1 MTNDDGLDVFAMDG
15 IRLEDAF
22 FLKNDKALVE
32 NQMALKRMRET
43 KEALARV
50 SDIEDEAVLE
60 KLVALD
66 VKPETLAPFFL
77 IPLIEVAWADGIV
90 SGDEAVAILD
100 SASAGGIKKGS
111 IEYDLLKQW
120 IQRKPSPELMG
131 AWVHYAQDLCSKLA
145 PTERDSLRGTI
156 MSRAMRLAG
165 VSGGVLG
172 IGAVSA
178 QEKAVLGKVEQAL
191 K

>member
-15 IRLEDAF
+15 IRLEEAF

-66 VKPETLAPFFL
+66 VKPETLAPVSL

-100 SASAGGIKKGS
+100 SASAGGIKEGS

-120 IQRKPSPELMG
+120 IQRKPAPELMG
-131 AWVHYAQDLCSKLA
+131 AWVHYAQDLCSKLEQ
-145 PTERDSLRGTI
+145 TERDSLRKTI

-172 IGAVSA
+172 IGAISA
-178 QEKAVLGKVEQAL
+178 QEKAVLGRMEQAL

>member
-1 MTNDDGLDVFAMDG
+1 MTNDDVFAMDG
-15 IRLEDAF
+15 MRLEEAF

-32 NQMALKRMRET
+32 NQMALKRTRET

-66 VKPETLAPFFL
+66 VKPETLAPFSL

-145 PTERDSLRGTI
+145 QTERDSLRGTI

-172 IGAVSA
+172 IGAISA
-178 QEKAVLGKVEQAL
+178 QEKAVLGRMEQAL

>member
-1 MTNDDGLDVFAMDG
+1 MTNDDGLDMLAMDG
-15 IRLEDAF
+15 IRLEEAF

-32 NQMALKRMRET
+32 NQMALRRIRET

-50 SDIEDEAVLE
+50 SDIEDEAVLD

-66 VKPETLAPFFL
+66 VKPETLAPFSL

-120 IQRKPSPELMG
+120 IQRKPAPELMG

-145 PTERDSLRGTI
+145 QTERDSLRGTI

-172 IGAVSA
+172 IGAISA
-178 QEKAVLGKVEQAL
+178 QEKAVLGKLEQAL

>member
-1 MTNDDGLDVFAMDG
+1 MTNDDGRDVFAMDG
-15 IRLEDAF
+15 IRLEEAF

-32 NQMALKRMRET
+32 NQMALKRIRET

-60 KLVALD
+60 KLVALN
-66 VKPETLAPFFL
+66 VKPETLAPFSL

-120 IQRKPSPELMG
+120 IQRKPAPELMG

-145 PTERDSLRGTI
+145 QTERDSLRGTI

-178 QEKAVLGKVEQAL
+178 QEKAVLGKLEQAL